1 MRFKYIG
8 KVLISG
14 LIVIIESDIFFKQLS
29 TSIVNYLNDCESL
42 KIQFMS
48 HLMSP
53 LSINGVNLKNRVVMS
68 PMCQYAA
75 YDGMM
80 NDWHFVHYATRAIGG
95 CGAIIQEATA
105 VTPEGRISYRDLGIW
120 DDMFIK
126 KLRNITS
133 IIEKYGAVPGIELAH
148 AGRKAS
154 CETPYNGGKQMQ
166 NCEHSWIPVA
176 PSPIPFREEDVVP
189 HELTEK
195 EIDEIITAFIAGAER
210 AMAAGY
216 KIIEIHAAHGY
227 LINEFL
233 STLTNHRTDRYGG
246 SFENRIRIL
255 TRIIEGVRPLIDYNH
270 SLWVRISATNWSDEG
285 WDIEQSVRLVKILKT
300 MGVDVIDVSTGGN
313 IPNVNIPVAP
323 GYQVQFS
330 EQIKK
335 ETGMITG
342 AVGLITEAE
351 QAEEILRSNKSD
363 LIFLGRELLRNP
375 YFANEASLKLNDKNI
390 LPYRY
395 SWWK

>member
-1 MRFKYIG
+1 MLFR
-8 KVLISG
+8 SA
-14 LIVIIESDIFFKQLS
+14 
-29 TSIVNYLNDCESL
+29 N
-42 KIQFMS
+42 
-48 HLMSP
+48 
-53 LSINGVNLKNRVVMS
+53 
-68 PMCQYAA
+68 
-75 YDGMM
+75 
-80 NDWHFVHYATRAIGG
+80 GG

-126 KLRNITS
+126 KHRNITS
-133 IIEKYGAVPGIELAH
+133 IIEKYGAVPGIELAR

-255 TRIIEGVRPLIDYNH
+255 TRTIEGVRPLIDYNH
-270 SLWVRISATNWSDEG
+270 SLWVRISATNWSGED

-335 ETGMITG
+335 ETGMITRSEERR
-342 AVGLITEAE
+342 VGKEC
-351 QAEEILRSNKSD
+351 
-363 LIFLGRELLRNP
+363 
-375 YFANEASLKLNDKNI
+375 
-390 LPYRY
+390 
-395 SWWK
+395 

>member
-1 MRFKYIG
+1 
-8 KVLISG
+8 
-14 LIVIIESDIFFKQLS
+14 
-29 TSIVNYLNDCESL
+29 
-42 KIQFMS
+42 MS

-176 PSPIPFREEDVVP
+176 PSPIPFREEDVRSEE
-189 HELTEK
+189 HT
-195 EIDEIITAFIAGAER
+195 
-210 AMAAGY
+210 
-216 KIIEIHAAHGY
+216 
-227 LINEFL
+227 
-233 STLTNHRTDRYGG
+233 
-246 SFENRIRIL
+246 
-255 TRIIEGVRPLIDYNH
+255 
-270 SLWVRISATNWSDEG
+270 
-285 WDIEQSVRLVKILKT
+285 SVL
-300 MGVDVIDVSTGGN
+300 
-313 IPNVNIPVAP
+313 
-323 GYQVQFS
+323 
-330 EQIKK
+330 
-335 ETGMITG
+335 
-342 AVGLITEAE
+342 
-351 QAEEILRSNKSD
+351 
-363 LIFLGRELLRNP
+363 
-375 YFANEASLKLNDKNI
+375 
-390 LPYRY
+390 
-395 SWWK
+395 